1 MGEILKRSQV
11 PVSDT
16 WNTKDLF
23 HTPQDWEEA
32 YAQVDAKIAQL
43 SAYQGKLGESA
54 ALQEALHLLT
64 DTEVLLSRVYS
75 YAQRNL
81 DVDSANSEFQAL
93 SARAQSLYMRYAEKS
108 AFIQPELLE
117 QSEEYL
123 AAMRD
128 DAALGDYRMMFDNL
142 MRNRE
147 HTLSAE
153 MEQLVAMTGE
163 MGNAPNNIYGMLN
176 TLDMKFPVIKNDEDE
191 KVRITH
197 SGFIPLMMSHK
208 KKVRRTAFEG
218 LYGTYQKFEN
228 TFPAI

>member
-16 WNTKDLF
+16 WNTQDLF
-23 HTPQDWEEA
+23 HTPQDWEES

-43 SAYQGKLGESA
+43 SAYQGKLGEPT
-54 ALQEALHLLT
+54 ALKEALHLLT

-93 SARAQSLYMRYAEKS
+93 SARAQSLYVRYSEKA

-163 MGNAPNNIYGMLN
+163 MGNAPDNIYGMLN
-176 TLDMKFPVIKNDEDE
+176 TLDMKFPSIKT
-191 KVRITH
+191 KRAKRCASRI
-197 SGFIPLMMSHK
+197 
-208 KKVRRTAFEG
+208 
-218 LYGTYQKFEN
+218 
-228 TFPAI
+228 PALSR